1 MEFVFIIL
9 GVFLLCI
16 FIYLINSY
24 QECFT
29 NYTNKEIKTL
39 SLTEIDK
46 IKTAYEEIKRLYF
59 KGFLVNSLE
68 VNKEKDIIKNSI
80 AKIANLVPNSSDKM
94 NINNIYYGS
103 TSDYGIRK
111 YLNEINDKQFNDII
125 NQLRNLSP
133 NNDARN
139 NEINNI
145 INNYNDIK
153 TLYTRTDNSNIY
165 TSVISKK
172 RAIESAFNNLKSI
185 VSSKSD
191 KQKIDIIYTEISM
204 YLTTP
209 NDAYFLPK
217 LEELKLIA
225 PNSLSDI
232 DNIKSKYED
241 IKKINNSSSPEAIKL
256 KDDINKIIL
265 DIRNRAG
272 DKSDIDKLDLI
283 YYGEAKDNYGLIV
296 YLDEI
301 DENRFDI
308 LMKQLKTIIDN
319 LTDVIT
325 TKNNIVDEI
334 IDLFNQLNDLY
345 KDVYINKITT
355 YDIKKEEIENKN
367 RLIYSKLLL
376 IVPVN
381 VLHST
386 EIVLIL
392 NTTLKRAYEINN
404 ITDINSIVTSFKE
417 LVKNIVIKEA
427 SITPS
432 NINNTE
438 VKGIIE
444 SRLGIPI
451 EEQVIPLKI
460 TTQGIKDDFNNIYNS
475 FDLLNTIFKNNNT
488 INFNNTLKKQLDNYK
503 AIIFGSIDNISNY
516 YPKNADYVNNILSI
530 KNVIIKPI
538 INTDLEESYKKKDEI
553 LISTIKTRFYKAIN
567 EIKNLIINNYG
578 KSSTQININICL
590 NNIIEAI
597 SNNKFPVKVSNINA
611 CHKSLFDN
619 KDIIISPKMF
629 VSENNGIIWKPAT
642 ELDSFKRTGI
652 NNNPYLYNYEL
663 ASSSDN
669 GINWNMIR

>member
-68 VNKEKDIIKNSI
+68 VNKKKDIIKNSI

-153 TLYTRTDNSNIY
+153 TLYSRTDNSNIY

-301 DENRFDI
+301 DENRFEQELIYYIEKLDI
-308 LMKQLKTIIDN
+308 TEEKTRLKTHCN
-319 LTDVIT
+319 FFL
-325 TKNNIVDEI
+325 
-334 IDLFNQLNDLY
+334 
-345 KDVYINKITT
+345 
-355 YDIKKEEIENKN
+355 EN
-367 RLIYSKLLL
+367 
-376 IVPVN
+376 
-381 VLHST
+381 
-386 EIVLIL
+386 
-392 NTTLKRAYEINN
+392 
-404 ITDINSIVTSFKE
+404 
-417 LVKNIVIKEA
+417 IKEA
-427 SITPS
+427 STGRKLAFIS
-432 NINNTE
+432 QEIGRE
-438 VKGIIE
+438 I
-444 SRLGIPI
+444 
-451 EEQVIPLKI
+451 
-460 TTQGIKDDFNNIYNS
+460 
-475 FDLLNTIFKNNNT
+475 NTIGSKANNAP
-488 INFNNTLKKQLDNYK
+488 IQKIVVLMKDELEKIKEQL
-503 AIIFGSIDNISNY
+503 
-516 YPKNADYVNNILSI
+516 NNIL
-530 KNVIIKPI
+530 
-538 INTDLEESYKKKDEI
+538 
-553 LISTIKTRFYKAIN
+553 
-567 EIKNLIINNYG
+567 
-578 KSSTQININICL
+578 
-590 NNIIEAI
+590 
-597 SNNKFPVKVSNINA
+597 
-611 CHKSLFDN
+611 
-619 KDIIISPKMF
+619 
-629 VSENNGIIWKPAT
+629 
-642 ELDSFKRTGI
+642 
-652 NNNPYLYNYEL
+652 
-663 ASSSDN
+663 
-669 GINWNMIR
+669 